1 MAVAR
6 TRCVAIVG
14 VSGHVIEVECHIS
27 NGLPGLHLIGLLD
40 TALNEARDRV
50 RSAVM
55 NSKYGWPD
63 SRITISLFPASL
75 PKRGSQFDLAIAVS
89 LLGAAN
95 VIPIERIAEP
105 FFLGELGLDGRLRP
119 VRGILPAVAAAGD
132 AGATKVVVPAANA
145 EEAALVP
152 GVTVLPVGD
161 LRTLVE
167 WLRGPDHDRVPP
179 PGLFGPS
186 ADPDDAPPAA
196 AQNGQATASVPDLAR
211 PAPDLRDVAG
221 QPLARKALE
230 VCAAGGHNLWMLGPP
245 GTGKTMLAERL
256 PSLLPPLSLDHALE
270 VTAIHSIAG
279 TLPAGRPLLDRAPF
293 VNPHHTATVA
303 AIVGGGTGVPRPG
316 AVSLA
321 HRGVL
326 FLDEAPEF
334 PMAVLDSLRQPLES
348 GTVTVARASGSVTF
362 PARFMLV
369 MAANPCPCAEASDAC
384 QCTPT
389 IRRRYLARL
398 SGPLLDR
405 IDVKVAVARSTRT
418 ELLADRRFAEPSAV
432 VAERVLAARERAA
445 KRLAPTPWRVNSE
458 LPASA
463 LHGEFRPSPAAMKPL
478 TTCLDNG
485 ALSARGLDRIV
496 RVAWTLADLAAKD
509 QPEVEETSAALA
521 MWLGVGA

>member
-14 VSGHVIEVECHIS
+14 VTGHVVEVECHIS

-40 TALNEARDRV
+40 TALNEAKDRV

-63 SRITISLFPASL
+63 TRVTISLFPASL

-89 LLGAAN
+89 LMGAAGT
-95 VIPIERIAEP
+95 VPIERIAEP

-119 VRGILPAVAAAGD
+119 VRGILPAVAAAAE
-132 AGATKVVVPAANA
+132 AGATTVVVPAANA
-145 EEAALVP
+145 AEAALVP
-152 GVTVLPVGD
+152 GVSVVPASH
-161 LRTLVE
+161 LRELIE
-167 WLRGPDHDRVPP
+167 WLRG
-179 PGLFGPS
+179 
-186 ADPDDAPPAA
+186 ADPDAMPVHRPDPAGAEPP
-196 AQNGQATASVPDLAR
+196 GTTRSDDP
-211 PAPDLRDVAG
+211 PPDLRDVAG

-256 PSLLPPLSLDHALE
+256 PSLLPPLTLKHALE

-279 TLPAGRPLLDRAPF
+279 TLPAGRPLLSRPPF

-303 AIVGGGTGVPRPG
+303 AIIGGGGPVPRPG

-321 HRGVL
+321 HRGIL

-334 PMAVLDSLRQPLES
+334 PASVLDSLRQPLES
-348 GTVTVARASGSVTF
+348 GTVTVARAAGTTVF

-369 MAANPCPCAEASDAC
+369 LAANPCPCAEASGAGRC
-384 QCTPT
+384 ECAPAVK
-389 IRRRYLARL
+389 RRYLARL

-405 IDVKVAVARSTRT
+405 VDVKVTVTRSTRS
-418 ELLADRRFAEPSAV
+418 ELLADRKFAESSAV
-432 VAERVLAARERAA
+432 VAERVRLARERCA
-445 KRLAPTPWRVNSE
+445 KRLSGTPWRCNAEIPS
-458 LPASA
+458 SA
-463 LHGEFRPSPAAMKPL
+463 LHGRFRPSAAAMKPL
-478 TTCLDNG
+478 TACLDSG

-496 RVAWTLADLAAKD
+496 RVAWTLADLAGKNE
-509 QPEVEETSAALA
+509 PEAEETSAALA
-521 MWLGVGA
+521 MWLGAGG